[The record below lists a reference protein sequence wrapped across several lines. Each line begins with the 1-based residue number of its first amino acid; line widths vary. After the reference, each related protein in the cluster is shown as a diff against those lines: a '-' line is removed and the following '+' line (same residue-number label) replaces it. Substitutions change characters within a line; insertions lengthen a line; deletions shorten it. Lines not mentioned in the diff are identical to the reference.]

1 MAGSIKTWDQ
11 AQEFCKHRGGELVK
25 INSFEENEF
34 VLKLVNQCDPPLKQV
49 WIGLRWK
56 PYAKTFLWSDNSI
69 PFFKYWAPHEP
80 NGKASEPLRP
90 HVHGAQGPDLSSVGF
105 LEWSPLWRRT
115 PSSQWSCLQEAAHG
129 MLLIADKETT
139 LTRSK
144 PKLVDGISLL

>member
-1 MAGSIKTWDQ
+1 MKGSIKTWDQ

-25 INSFEENEF
+25 INSFDENEF

-80 NGKASEPLRP
+80 NGKAREPCGHMYTGHSDPIYRP
-90 HVHGAQGPDLSSVGF
+90 SGSWNDLPCEGVPHLPNGLVCKRLHRVCS
-105 LEWSPLWRRT
+105 W
-115 PSSQWSCLQEAAHG
+115 
-129 MLLIADKETT
+129 LLIRKLHSHDQS
-139 LTRSK
+139 RS
-144 PKLVDGISLL
+144 

>member
-1 MAGSIKTWDQ
+1 MSGSIKTWDH

-69 PFFKYWAPHEP
+69 PFFKYWAPYEP
-80 NGKASEPLRP
+80 NGKAREPCGHIRGTETRSIVRRVP
-90 HVHGAQGPDLSSVGF
+90 GMISSVRAYPIFPMVLSARGCTWYA
-105 LEWSPLWRRT
+105 LD
-115 PSSQWSCLQEAAHG
+115 C
-129 MLLIADKETT
+129 
-139 LTRSK
+139 
-144 PKLVDGISLL
+144 